1 VHAFVSANPTCAD
14 LEEAD
19 DFIAQGVKSSNGG
32 DGMAANLRSGD
43 DSRLSFRYDTGQFAA
58 IKLALGDDLR
68 AFVSQIDCP
77 KKVLRG
83 ARSKVISPDA
93 AAQLAGLIP
102 GATWAQVPDAG
113 HTIQSSNP
121 IRSGRRDHPVSC
133 SRQQTDADRVG
144 ELLTQVRDA

>member
-58 IKLALGDDLR
+58 IKLALGDELR

-77 KKVLRG
+77 TKVLRG

-93 AAQLAGLIP
+93 AAQLAGP
-102 GATWAQVPDAG
+102 DPWCDVGASARRRTHHPIQQSHQVWP
-113 HTIQSSNP
+113 P
-121 IRSGRRDHPVSC
+121 RSPSFLQPSTNRR
-133 SRQQTDADRVG
+133 
-144 ELLTQVRDA
+144 